1 MSHGLG
7 MDLMNA
13 GLAASRGLV
22 TEAILSVLQAIP
34 VVGTLFM
41 PLKRECWWWLG
52 RWVVESLVVVVA
64 FSHLFLMCAL
74 SFFSDHERGVESQS

>member
-1 MSHGLG
+1 
-7 MDLMNA
+7 MNA

-52 RWVVESLVVVVA
+52 RWVVVVA

>member
-1 MSHGLG
+1 
-7 MDLMNA
+7 MNA

-52 RWVVESLVVVVA
+52 RWVVGSLGRWVVVVA